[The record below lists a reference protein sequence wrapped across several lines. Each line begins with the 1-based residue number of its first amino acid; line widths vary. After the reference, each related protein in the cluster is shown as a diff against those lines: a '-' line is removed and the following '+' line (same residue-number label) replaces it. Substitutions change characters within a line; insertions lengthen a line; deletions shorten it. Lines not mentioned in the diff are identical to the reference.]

1 MMKELSWCFFI
12 FTCCLLSSIVVSS
25 CSSDNDE
32 PEVIENKAIE
42 IVENSW
48 YSEYISS
55 TITNY
60 DLLVFKSGGTF
71 TKYAISKFQSYT
83 PNRILENGTYHIDG
97 DNIYI
102 MTSDYTDNGK
112 FSIKDGALRLDCS
125 KSSLSGTFYRSSLQN
140 LDNIVIGRSYME
152 MEPIEDVVVKSP
164 YRNFMYGWYSGT
176 HCYVELAKVEMQCE
190 HGFDGDA
197 NAKYLR
203 FCGSNGNVSP
213 DGAVVIYMRP
223 SWEGIDKYWSDGTYK
238 TNEKGG
244 YYSYTMHPYFNGHDY
259 VGSEKYG
266 VLTIKSNGDF
276 KVFDYKSDL
285 LRIHFEGTF
294 QK

>member
-60 DLLVFKSGGTF
+60 DLLVFKSDGTF

-102 MTSDYTDNGK
+102 ITT
-112 FSIKDGALRLDCS
+112 
-125 KSSLSGTFYRSSLQN
+125 
-140 LDNIVIGRSYME
+140 V
-152 MEPIEDVVVKSP
+152 
-164 YRNFMYGWYSGT
+164 
-176 HCYVELAKVEMQCE
+176 H
-190 HGFDGDA
+190 
-197 NAKYLR
+197 
-203 FCGSNGNVSP
+203 
-213 DGAVVIYMRP
+213 
-223 SWEGIDKYWSDGTYK
+223 
-238 TNEKGG
+238 
-244 YYSYTMHPYFNGHDY
+244 
-259 VGSEKYG
+259 
-266 VLTIKSNGDF
+266 
-276 KVFDYKSDL
+276 
-285 LRIHFEGTF
+285 
-294 QK
+294 